1 MNNISKDFVNDDG
14 TNETMIASSN
24 DEYKLNMDK
33 KYVLANRSQK
43 KESKLSKRFKNS
55 ILGTDIGIKSKGF
68 SSIAILATVIA
79 LAVLAVIYFM
89 WRF

>member
-1 MNNISKDFVNDDG
+1 MNNISKDFVSDDG
-14 TNETMIASSN
+14 ANETMIASSS

-33 KYVLANRSQK
+33 KYVLANRKEK

-55 ILGTDIGIKSKGF
+55 ILGTDIGVKSKGF
-68 SSIAILATVIA
+68 SSVAILATVIA
-79 LAVLAVIYFM
+79 LAALAVIYFM

>member
-1 MNNISKDFVNDDG
+1 MNNISKDFVSDDG

-43 KESKLSKRFKNS
+43 KESKLSKKFKNS

-68 SSIAILATVIA
+68 SNIAILATVIA
-79 LAVLAVIYFM
+79 IAALAVIYFM